1 MKYKAIAA
9 IALIASSTPALAI
22 GVEDLA
28 KVVLNGNSVL
38 KKAETT
44 CGDDAKLSLSD
55 TATLD
60 TAVGAARKA
69 LVPERYTILEQAA
82 NAGADMEAESDTF
95 CPETNAKRGGLLD
108 EIKKA
113 GKKLLLKRIGF

>member
-1 MKYKAIAA
+1 MRYKAVTAV
-9 IALIASSTPALAI
+9 ALVLISTPALAI

-44 CGDDAKLSLSD
+44 CGDEAKLSLSD

-60 TAVGAARKA
+60 TAVGAAR
-69 LVPERYTILEQAA
+69 PCRT
-82 NAGADMEAESDTF
+82 
-95 CPETNAKRGGLLD
+95 
-108 EIKKA
+108 
-113 GKKLLLKRIGF
+113 

>member
-1 MKYKAIAA
+1 MRYKAVTAV
-9 IALIASSTPALAI
+9 ALVLISTPALAI

-44 CGDDAKLSLSD
+44 CGDEAKLSLSD

-69 LVPERYTILEQAA
+69 LVPERYTILEQVAS
-82 NAGADMEAESDTF
+82 AGADTEAESDIGSA
-95 CPETNAKRGGLLD
+95 PGIDARDRLL
-108 EIKKA
+108 
-113 GKKLLLKRIGF
+113 R

>member
-44 CGDDAKLSLSD
+44 CWDDAKLSLSD

-82 NAGADMEAESDTF
+82 NAGADTEAESDTF
-95 CPETNAKRGGLLD
+95 CPETKAEKGGLLD